1 MMWPIDAVDEVRTCP
16 EVVGTASASNVDVSG
31 MADEPSSQEV
41 PSGLRVL
48 SVQKSMAQYSSSGGA
63 SKAESLGEESNAFK
77 GLAVLQMARQHVVVC
92 YDRARSLHVHCL
104 EYP

>member
-1 MMWPIDAVDEVRTCP
+1 MIWPVDTVEEVRTCP
-16 EVVGTASASNVDVSG
+16 EVVGTASASNMDVSV

-48 SVQKSMAQYSSSGGA
+48 PVQSVAQYSGSGGA
-63 SKAESLGEESNAFK
+63 VKAESLGEESNAFK
-77 GLAVLQMARQHVVVC
+77 GLAVLQMAGQHVVVC

-104 EYP
+104 EDP